1 MYPVDLDMKN
11 DDQLDQY
18 YDRLI
23 ETWENYTPVD
33 DEATAE
39 EISQELLHISQVMYD
54 TARAVTKKPRT
65 KTKKR
70 KDGWSPA
77 YIAMK
82 AQLTALTEIRRCLQG
97 EKHRPKWHNTYV
109 SVGIRREIDKWECM
123 VRAMKGEEPDET
135 ERLLNIIPNHG
146 PSYWRTLPAMQTPAM
161 VKLCDEDMTK
171 LLSLMHG
178 RQRSELRS
186 SISAATA
193 LRERLLQ
200 EGKLGRVIKSVLGT
214 ETNKFNY
221 DSLHTREGIVTD
233 PVEIHNEVAGHF
245 QQWFSGDEPL
255 TGIHAPENDWR
266 TILTDKDSFFKHAK
280 ARADPEDIT
289 NVIWQS
295 LQAPTLTPAYS
306 NVKAKLSRELT
317 EAPTLDELISAIHQS
332 PSGSAAGITGVSYN
346 MLKTAPDDVLKEI
359 HRLLVKLAVGIEAH
373 TRLVAMAYAGSH
385 TEST

>member
-1 MYPVDLDMKN
+1 
-11 DDQLDQY
+11 
-18 YDRLI
+18 
-23 ETWENYTPVD
+23 
-33 DEATAE
+33 
-39 EISQELLHISQVMYD
+39 
-54 TARAVTKKPRT
+54 
-65 KTKKR
+65 
-70 KDGWSPA
+70 
-77 YIAMK
+77 MK

-123 VRAMKGEEPDET
+123 VRAMKGEEPDKT

-221 DSLHTREGIVTD
+221 DSLHTRDGIVTD

-245 QQWFSGDEPL
+245 QQWFSGDEPS

-266 TILTDKDSFFKHAK
+266 TILTDKDSFFKHAN
-280 ARADPEDIT
+280 ARAVPEDLT

-306 NVKAKLSRELT
+306 NVKAKLSRELA
-317 EAPTLDELISAIHQS
+317 EAPTLDEFLSAIHQS
-332 PSGSAAGITGVSYN
+332 PSGSAAGITGVS
-346 MLKTAPDDVLKEI
+346 
-359 HRLLVKLAVGIEAH
+359 
-373 TRLVAMAYAGSH
+373 
-385 TEST
+385 